1 MTREANMGAIWKKI
15 FCYAIEEIFILGVGM
30 RTADAPF
37 SSSDSAVAEIPWT
50 QKTAKKLARI
60 KSMSIVLVI
69 MVIDAGVGSR
79 VWKKRG

>member
-1 MTREANMGAIWKKI
+1 
-15 FCYAIEEIFILGVGM
+15 M

-69 MVIDAGVGSR
+69 MVIDAGVRSR
-79 VWKKRG
+79 VCKKEGKPVSTHYKFNMAAYFGRLGLI